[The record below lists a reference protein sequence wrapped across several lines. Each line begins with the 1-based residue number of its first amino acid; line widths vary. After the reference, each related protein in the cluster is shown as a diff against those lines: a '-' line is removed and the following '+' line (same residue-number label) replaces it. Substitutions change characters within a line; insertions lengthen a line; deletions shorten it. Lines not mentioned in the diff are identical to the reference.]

1 MMPNNIIKI
10 TKKERIDGYVLFCFL
25 FINVFSFSVAL
36 RHLGLGVMVL
46 SYT

>member
-1 MMPNNIIKI
+1 M
-10 TKKERIDGYVLFCFL
+10 FCFAFYL